1 MLACWCPVHA
11 YVSSFCGL
19 TLQYYGTVH
28 DISILFVH
36 AHCTFQARDGFKC
49 TVLQLNWRW
58 FVCLGWLRREA
69 PNAFGGTASYVILL
83 RSTVP

>member
-19 TLQYYGTVH
+19 TLQYDGTVH

-36 AHCTFQARDGFKC
+36 AHCNFQARDGLHVPC
-49 TVLQLNWRW
+49 CSLAL
-58 FVCLGWLRREA
+58 VCVFRMVK
-69 PNAFGGTASYVILL
+69 T
-83 RSTVP
+83 